1 MTGLLDRLLTYY
13 GITKE
18 EYEGLILP
26 PSFSNIP
33 LIGDKKE
40 VVEAIERL
48 KLARDNKER
57 ILIYGDYDVD
67 GISSASILLRSF
79 NEFGLDC
86 AGYIPSRYLDGYG
99 LNVENV
105 KRIAAKGFKII
116 FTCDNGVT
124 AHEALL
130 EAKKLGVEVI
140 ILDHHEFDGTKP
152 ESDIIIHPDTLN
164 YGENPISAGYLSFVF
179 SVALLGRVDEYLLC
193 LGAISTISDMMPLK
207 GYNREIVRLML
218 DIVNK
223 NRYPE
228 FTLLSDA
235 KTFDTSTFQMVINPK
250 LNSIGRLE
258 KGTETNRLL
267 AYFGNPNSDKEAIA
281 NYINDVYERRKEV
294 TRESFEKLEINENE
308 PAIIVVADIPE
319 GLNGLLASR
328 LLSNYHKPVVVFS
341 KKEKEE
347 NILVGSMRS
356 EEGFDV
362 LKALEGTK
370 VELLSKGG
378 HPFAGGVS
386 IKAEDFA
393 SFKKD
398 YLYAAVKHK
407 LSPKQ
412 KEGIPLGL
420 GECTMQS
427 YRIIETFAPFGFCWE
442 SPKFLLTNLDPRTFT
457 YIKDGKYLATKIS
470 TDSRLFSFSIGIED
484 FDLETKVDFVATF
497 RINEYKGRKSLDII
511 CEKTF

>member
-1 MTGLLDRLLTYY
+1 MEGLLSRLLTYY
-13 GITKE
+13 GLTKE

-26 PSFSNIP
+26 PSFNNIP
-33 LIGDKKE
+33 QIGNDIEVKK
-40 VVEAIERL
+40 AIERL
-48 KLARDNKER
+48 NKAKER
-57 ILIYGDYDVD
+57 KEKILIYGDYDVD

-79 NEFGLDC
+79 KEYGLDC

-99 LNVENV
+99 LTVNNV
-105 KRIAAKGFKII
+105 KKIAAKGYSII

-130 EAKKLGVEVI
+130 EAKRLGIEVI
-140 ILDHHEFDGTKP
+140 ILDHHEFDEIKP
-152 ESDIIIHPDTLN
+152 EADIIIHPITLS
-164 YGENPISAGYLSFVF
+164 YGEVPISAGFLSFVF
-179 SVALLGRVDEYLLC
+179 SVALLGRVDDFLLS

-207 GYNREIVRLML
+207 AYNREIVRLML
-218 DIVNK
+218 NVVNK
-223 NRYPE
+223 NRYQE

-235 KTFDTSTFQMVINPK
+235 KTFDASTFQMTINPK

-258 KGTETNRLL
+258 KGTEPNRLL
-267 AYFGNPNSDKEAIA
+267 AYFGNPDSDKEALA
-281 NYINDVYERRKEV
+281 HYINEVYERRKEV
-294 TRESFEKLEINENE
+294 TKESFEKLSINEEE
-308 PAIIVVADIPE
+308 PAIIVEADIPE

-328 LLSNYHKPVVVFS
+328 LLTTYHKPVVVFS
-341 KKEKEE
+341 SKENEE
-347 NILVGSMRS
+347 KILVGSMRS

-386 IKAEDFA
+386 IRKEDFA
-393 SFKKD
+393 AFKKD

-412 KEGIPLGL
+412 KEGIPLSL

-427 YRIIETFAPFGFCWE
+427 YRTIETFAPFGFGWE

-457 YIKDGKYLATKIS
+457 YIKEGKYLATKIS
-470 TDSRLFSFSIGIED
+470 TDSRLFSFALGIDSFE
-484 FDLETKVDFVATF
+484 EESKVDFVATF
-497 RINEYKGRKSLDII
+497 KINEYKGRKSLDII
-511 CEKTF
+511 CEKAF

>member
-1 MTGLLDRLLTYY
+1 MESLLDRLLTYY

-33 LIGDKKE
+33 LINDQIEVKK
-40 VVEAIERL
+40 AIERL
-48 KLARDNKER
+48 KKAREAKER

-67 GISSASILLRSF
+67 GIASASILLRAF
-79 NEFGLDC
+79 KEFGLDC

-99 LNVENV
+99 LTVANV
-105 KRIAAKGFKII
+105 KKIAAKGFKII

-130 EAKKLGVEVI
+130 EAKNLGVEVI
-140 ILDHHEFDGTKP
+140 ILDHHEFDLVKP
-152 ESDIIIHPDTLN
+152 ETDIVIHPETVS
-164 YGENPISAGYLSFVF
+164 YGDVPISAGYLSFVF
-179 SVALLGRVDEYLLC
+179 SVALLNRVDDYLLS
-193 LGAISTISDMMPLK
+193 LGAISTISDMMPLRK
-207 GYNREIVRLML
+207 YNREIVRLML

-223 NRYPE
+223 NRYEE

-235 KTFDTSTFQMVINPK
+235 KEFDASTFQMGINPK

-258 KGTETNRLL
+258 KGTEPNRLL
-267 AYFGNPNSDKEAIA
+267 AYFGNPESDKTLIA
-281 NYINDVYERRKEV
+281 NYINEVYERRKEI
-294 TRESFEKLEINENE
+294 TKESFENLVINEDE
-308 PAIIVVADIPE
+308 PAIIVNAEIPE

-328 LLSNYHKPVVVFS
+328 LLSNYHKPVIVFS
-341 KKEKEE
+341 KKENDE

-370 VELLSKGG
+370 VNLLSKGG
-378 HPFAGGVS
+378 HPCAGGVS
-386 IKAEDFA
+386 IRVEDFA
-393 SFKKD
+393 AFKKD

-407 LSPKQ
+407 LSPK
-412 KEGIPLGL
+412 KKTGIPLSL

-442 SPKFLLTNLDPRTFT
+442 TPKFLLKDLDPRTFT
-457 YIKDGKYLATKIS
+457 YIKEGKYLSTKIS
-470 TDSRLFSFSIGIED
+470 TDSRLFSFSISQDSFVGES
-484 FDLETKVDFVATF
+484 KVDFVATF